1 MRGERRTGIL
11 CAVWFDG
18 AAVVMDVPV
27 TRYAETERGEIAFQ
41 VVGDGPL
48 TILVSKGP
56 APPVDLM
63 WEEPSLARFMTGLAS
78 FSRSI
83 WFDPLGTGSSDAV
96 EEIENRLGEGV
107 VADMESML
115 DALGCERAVVLD
127 LSLGGFPSI
136 LFERDVPGSN
146 AGARVAQPDGAV
158 PAASGLPAGSSGRVR
173 RRHDRAVS
181 ALRTVERPFV
191 AVAGE
196 QRAVRAVVRT
206 LYSPLDDADASPVA
220 NTFVRHRSTC
230 GVSCRRFV
238 SPRWCVCRD
247 HRSEAHKSASTSPST
262 STAPRPSGSRVRTA
276 CSTRVTA
283 GRCSTRSRGS

>member
-1 MRGERRTGIL
+1 M

-18 AAVVMDVPV
+18 ALAVAMDVPV
-27 TRYAETERGEIAFQ
+27 TRYAETERGAIAFQ

-48 TILVSKGP
+48 TILVNKGP
-56 APPVDLM
+56 AFPVDLM
-63 WEEPSLARFMTGLAS
+63 WEEPSLARFVTGLAS

-136 LFERDVPGSN
+136 LFSATYPDRTQALVLHNPM
-146 AGARVAQPDGAV
+146 ARFRRE
-158 PAASGLPAGSSGRVR
+158 SGLPAGSSGRVR

-181 ALRTVERPFV
+181 ARRIGERP
-191 AVAGE
+191 
-196 QRAVRAVVRT
+196 
-206 LYSPLDDADASPVA
+206 
-220 NTFVRHRSTC
+220 
-230 GVSCRRFV
+230 SCRR
-238 SPRWCVCRD
+238 RLR
-247 HRSEAHKSASTSPST
+247 AT
-262 STAPRPSGSRVRTA
+262 SGS
-276 CSTRVTA
+276 CSGTNAVYA
-283 GRCSTRSRGS
+283 SR